1 VKISSLSKEY
11 DSIKALQDLSFDIHF
26 GEIFGLLGPNGAGKT
41 TLIKILLGLTRR
53 TSGEVKVFG
62 YDPEEQPI
70 EVRSRCGVV
79 LEDTGL
85 DTYLTAR
92 ENLEMWAELYG
103 IPSLT
108 AKERIHELLDW
119 SGLSHFADMLVRKF
133 SKGMKRKLDL
143 CAGLLNVP
151 SLLILDEP
159 TSGLDVIARRELWNL
174 IEEMKNRNISV
185 LLTTHYLE
193 EANNLCNRVCIIDR
207 GKVVAMGSPKDLKTQ
222 LTGDLYVLRVT
233 FKRGI
238 RLDGVELPLTPEIKE
253 WGVVFRGKPQQL
265 WQTVARL
272 NLLFP
277 EDIQE
282 IVYSEPTLDDVF
294 MIATRR

>member
-1 VKISSLSKEY
+1 V
-11 DSIKALQDLSFDIHF
+11 
-26 GEIFGLLGPNGAGKT
+26 
-41 TLIKILLGLTRR
+41 
-53 TSGEVKVFG
+53 
-62 YDPEEQPI
+62 
-70 EVRSRCGVV
+70 
-79 LEDTGL
+79 
-85 DTYLTAR
+85 
-92 ENLEMWAELYG
+92 
-103 IPSLT
+103 
-108 AKERIHELLDW
+108 
-119 SGLSHFADMLVRKF
+119 
-133 SKGMKRKLDL
+133 
-143 CAGLLNVP
+143 VP
-151 SLLILDEP
+151 SD
-159 TSGLDVIARRELWNL
+159 
-174 IEEMKNRNISV
+174 KNQTTISYSTEQ
-185 LLTTHYLE
+185 LTTHYLE

>member
-1 VKISSLSKEY
+1 MKISSLSKEY

-253 WGVVFRGKPQQL
+253 WGVVF
-265 WQTVARL
+265 
-272 NLLFP
+272 
-277 EDIQE
+277 
-282 IVYSEPTLDDVF
+282 
-294 MIATRR
+294 